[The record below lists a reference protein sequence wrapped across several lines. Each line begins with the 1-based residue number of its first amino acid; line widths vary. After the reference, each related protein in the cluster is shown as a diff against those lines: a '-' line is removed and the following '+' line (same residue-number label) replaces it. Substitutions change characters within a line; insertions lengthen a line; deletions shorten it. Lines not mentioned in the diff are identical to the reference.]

1 MLQASSKEPVS
12 LGRQVKFAG
21 TEGVSGTEDP
31 ALLPAPTPDASGGFR
46 PILQPVEEGGPQPG
60 PPPSAQE
67 ALGSPPPELLSV
79 LPVLLLPPDAAREVQ
94 ELHGRMLAEA
104 SAAAAL
110 GSESDDAVVHELR
123 TKIFHNYIA
132 RSDLRWAPRLNP
144 CIDPEQEEYHSQCA
158 RPSCIDLLP
167 SSPTPPAHTGL
178 PAT

>member
-104 SAAAAL
+104 SVAAAL

-132 RSDLRWAPRLNP
+132 RLELASVGPDEA
-144 CIDPEQEEYHSQCA
+144 ESMH
-158 RPSCIDLLP
+158 
-167 SSPTPPAHTGL
+167 
-178 PAT
+178 